1 MSFLLAKALRSKKWC
16 EVIIC
21 SLALIFFTSCATTDL
36 LEKPDEKKALA
47 QEKFREALQARSLNQ
62 QDKAVA
68 LLKEA
73 VELDPQDPNSH
84 FYLGQVY
91 FEKGKLE
98 RAEQEYLKSLKI
110 NNNLKDSYQ
119 QLGLVYMQQNKLE
132 KAIRY
137 FRENL
142 ARPGTLEP
150 QRIYNFIA
158 LCFYTLG
165 KKNEAEI
172 EWNKAL
178 EIKDNAGIRLNLA
191 LAYINQERFDT
202 AIASL
207 RKALILRPRFS
218 QAHFELG
225 QLYLRE
231 KNKDLALEH
240 FQKVILYSPRGELAK
255 KSREYIQLVRPEN
268 KIDG

>member
-91 FEKGKLE
+91 FEKG
-98 RAEQEYLKSLKI
+98 
-110 NNNLKDSYQ
+110 
-119 QLGLVYMQQNKLE
+119 
-132 KAIRY
+132 
-137 FRENL
+137 
-142 ARPGTLEP
+142 
-150 QRIYNFIA
+150 
-158 LCFYTLG
+158 
-165 KKNEAEI
+165 
-172 EWNKAL
+172 
-178 EIKDNAGIRLNLA
+178 
-191 LAYINQERFDT
+191 
-202 AIASL
+202 
-207 RKALILRPRFS
+207 
-218 QAHFELG
+218 
-225 QLYLRE
+225 
-231 KNKDLALEH
+231 
-240 FQKVILYSPRGELAK
+240 
-255 KSREYIQLVRPEN
+255 
-268 KIDG
+268 